1 LLLSCCSTIA
11 AAQEADEPIETPAV
25 AEKPAA
31 DDRYGEDGLAEFRRA
46 QRSGALA
53 IAMTIPV
60 PGWGQLYADAPFWS
74 VVGFA
79 VQSWYLGNV
88 LMERRR
94 LERQKA
100 KLQQLRD
107 LRDEQVASG
116 GLASTRVLNSISVRE
131 QFVQEH
137 RERARDFLWWGG
149 GAYLLLAFDAFV
161 SVELADFDSPDP
173 PTPDLDRDWRDDTD
187 DGGGVQV
194 SVNFSF

>member
-1 LLLSCCSTIA
+1 
-11 AAQEADEPIETPAV
+11 
-25 AEKPAA
+25 
-31 DDRYGEDGLAEFRRA
+31 
-46 QRSGALA
+46 LA
-53 IAMTIPV
+53 IAMSIPV

-94 LERQKA
+94 LERQKT
-100 KLQQLRD
+100 KLQQLRS
-107 LRDEQVASG
+107 LADEQIAAGGFASN
-116 GLASTRVLNSISVRE
+116 RVLDSIAVRE
-131 QFVQEH
+131 AFVQEH

-173 PTPDLDRDWRDDTD
+173 PTPDLDRDWRDDGD
-187 DGGGVQV
+187 DGGGVKL
-194 SVNFSF
+194 SVNLSF